1 MDAGGRATQEQ
12 LPGGLGEGKL
22 IQESTMN
29 LTNKAR
35 SLRKNKT
42 DVEQLVWKYLRNR
55 QQYNYKFHR
64 QFPVEPYIVDFACLE
79 LKLII
84 ELDGGQHA
92 NRINYDDQRSSFLEQ
107 RGFKVIRFWNND
119 VTENTE
125 GVLEAIR
132 LAILEITERTE

>member
-1 MDAGGRATQEQ
+1 M
-12 LPGGLGEGKL
+12 
-22 IQESTMN
+22 
-29 LTNKAR
+29 
-35 SLRKNKT
+35 
-42 DVEQLVWKYLRNR
+42 
-55 QQYNYKFHR
+55 
-64 QFPVEPYIVDFACLE
+64 
-79 LKLII
+79 
-84 ELDGGQHA
+84 DGGQHA

>member
-1 MDAGGRATQEQ
+1 M
-12 LPGGLGEGKL
+12 GEGKL
-22 IQESTMN
+22 IQESAMN

-55 QQYNYKFHR
+55 QQYNYKFRR
-64 QFPVEPYIVDFACLE
+64 QFPIESYIVDFACLE

-92 NRINYDDQRSSFLEQ
+92 NRINYDDQRSLFLEQ